1 MTNRVQQSQPYDD
14 LYKIIVIGDVCV
26 GKTALAMQICGNEH
40 PSDYLPTIGMFFK
53 FFFQQINQYFEVTLF
68 HCTSFDF

>member
-53 FFFQQINQYFEVTLF
+53 VFFSANKSIF
-68 HCTSFDF
+68 